1 MRDKDLNILS
11 EKYTAI
17 HEDQQLLQEQLID
30 TFGNLGVRIHD
41 YFKCKSNP
49 SFRAELQKIGKR
61 CADSNTLKL
70 EIDNWVKQNKDNPQK
85 KNAVQEITRLMKI
98 SNTIDEFLAN
108 LKHTFTADYKKIG
121 L

>member
-1 MRDKDLNILS
+1 MRNKDLNILS

-17 HEDQQLLQEQLID
+17 CENQQLLQEQLID
-30 TFGNLGVRIHD
+30 TFGNLGMRIHD

-49 SFRAELQKIGKR
+49 AFKTELQKMGKR

-70 EIDNWVKQNKDNPQK
+70 EIDNWIKQNKDNPQK
-85 KNAVQEITRLMKI
+85 RNAVQEITRLMKI
-98 SNTIDEFLAN
+98 SNSIEEFLVN
-108 LKHTFTADYKKIG
+108 LKHTFTTDYKKIG